1 MNIYIDESGIF
12 SNPANKD
19 SYASCVGA
27 LAIPSSQRSDII
39 KDFRRLI
46 STWKLGIPEIKG
58 SKLGEAQISDVI
70 RMLKRYEVIFDLVV
84 MDLGLLTDAEITDFK
99 LQSADGITKNL
110 TPEHHPDLVAKTT
123 ELKQAFLEMS
133 NPLFVQAVM
142 LNVLAP
148 HLVQN
153 IVTYYSFRLPEE
165 IGRFHWVVDAKNT
178 FVTNY
183 EKAWSTA
190 IYPYLYSNSL
200 KEPLYRVEGGNYSY
214 FEKSM
219 DLDHALPRLAR
230 DNPDLDQEEFGTF
243 AVDKILGGGFEFQ
256 DSKTNYALQLV
267 DILVTTAR
275 RALNGNLDISG
286 WGELG
291 ALMIAENPLP
301 VQLITFNI
309 DGKVDDPVPI
319 DNHHRKVLIQL
330 KRRAKSMFPSHIYPH

>member
-58 SKLGEAQISDVI
+58 SKLGEAQVSDVI

-84 MDLGLLTDAEITDFK
+84 MDLGLLSDAEITDFK
-99 LQSADGITKNL
+99 LKSADGITKNL
-110 TPEHHPDLVAKTT
+110 PPHFHPDVIAQYKGLR
-123 ELKQAFLEMS
+123 QAFLEMP
-133 NPLFVQAVM
+133 NVLFVQAMM
-142 LNVLAP
+142 LNLLVP

-153 IVTYYSFRLPEE
+153 ILTYYSLRLPEE
-165 IGRFHWVVDAKNT
+165 IGKFHWVVDAKDKT
-178 FVTNY
+178 VTKN

-190 IYPYLYSNSL
+190 IYPYIYTQSL
-200 KEPLYRVEGGNYSY
+200 KRPLCLVAEGDYTH
-214 FEKSM
+214 FEKNM
-219 DLDHALPRLAR
+219 DLDQALTRFLR
-230 DNPDLDQEEFGTF
+230 NYPDIDPEIYGTLS
-243 AVDKILGGGFEFQ
+243 VDKILGGGFEFQ
-256 DSKTNYALQLV
+256 DSKSNYALQLA

-275 RALNGNLDISG
+275 RALSETLDISG

-291 ALMIAENPLP
+291 ALMIAENPQP
-301 VQLITFNI
+301 VRLITFNI
-309 DGKVDDPVPI
+309 DGKVDDPAPI
-319 DNHHRKVLIQL
+319 ANYHRKVLSQL
-330 KRRAKSMFPSHIYPH
+330 KRRAKSLAP